1 MSLIQP
7 GRKFQV
13 CISLNSL
20 YLVPGEILT
29 IQTVAPDNTVEFLCS
44 EQSKQ
49 RCLSISLLKH
59 WIDSGKIVLIEEPAK
74 PMPQTAM
81 QVAAAMDANALQIRA
96 AQGKA
101 LDAVGAIFGVTRGE
115 CFEDPFRDESDEEFQ
130 HRIHQVATAGTTDL
144 HQYDLKSRLEGPEG
158 LGLKDAHASIYRS
171 QAAYPAFNDLVA
183 TKTPTEFEGLWPS
196 EFAKKIAAQSEIKH
210 KMENHPMSKVRI
222 VDVFLFDDTPGL
234 KAEDRLIAK
243 YEGITTDG
251 SDTDVIVDLALNH
264 NIKEQ
269 LASHNEKRAKTVNED
284 LLNRVGK
291 KVMLLPLE
299 AKQIEYRIKPVVQ
312 L

>member
-7 GRKFQV
+7 GQKFQV
-13 CISLNSL
+13 CTSLKSS

-29 IQTVAPDNTVEFLCS
+29 IQTVAPDSTVEFLCS
-44 EQSKQ
+44 EESKQ

-74 PMPQTAM
+74 PMPQTATA
-81 QVAAAMDANALQIRA
+81 QRIRA
-96 AQGKA
+96 TQGEA
-101 LDAVGAIFGVTRGE
+101 VDAIGRIYGLQRRDGE
-115 CFEDPFRDESDEEFQ
+115 PDSMFQ
-130 HRIHQVATAGTTDL
+130 YRTPQVATVTPEERKQQDSEQATTAVL
-144 HQYDLKSRLEGPEG
+144 AWYDKDYSPVEQRILKYFGPS
-158 LGLKDAHASIYRS
+158 ASPY
-171 QAAYPAFNDLVA
+171 QPQL
-183 TKTPTEFEGLWPS
+183 
-196 EFAKKIAAQSEIKH
+196 

-264 NIKEQ
+264 NIKEK

>member
-7 GRKFQV
+7 GQKFRV
-13 CISLNSL
+13 CISLKSS

-29 IQTVAPDNTVEFLCS
+29 IQTVAPDSTVEFLCS

-59 WIDSGKIVLIEEPAK
+59 WIDRGKIVLIEEPAK
-74 PMPQTAM
+74 PMPQTAT
-81 QVAAAMDANALQIRA
+81 QVEAATRVNARRIIEA

-101 LDAVGAIFGVTRGE
+101 LDAVGVIFGVTRGE
-115 CFEDPFRDESDEEFQ
+115 CYEDPFRDESDEEFQ
-130 HRIHQVATAGTTDL
+130 YRIRKVATTTPEERKQQGSELTITAAPVWPAADYSPAE
-144 HQYDLKSRLEGPEG
+144 QRILKHFGSSADPCQPR
-158 LGLKDAHASIYRS
+158 I
-171 QAAYPAFNDLVA
+171 Q
-183 TKTPTEFEGLWPS
+183 
-196 EFAKKIAAQSEIKH
+196 
-210 KMENHPMSKVRI
+210 MEKPMSKVRI

-264 NIKEQ
+264 NIKEK

>member
-1 MSLIQP
+1 MPLIQP
-7 GRKFQV
+7 GQKLRV
-13 CISLNSL
+13 CANFEGA
-20 YLVPGEILT
+20 YLAPGEILT
-29 IQTVAPDNTVEFLCS
+29 IQTVAPDNTVEFLRS
-44 EQSKQ
+44 EKSKQ
-49 RCLSISLLKH
+49 KCLSTSLLKH
-59 WIDSGKIVLIEEPAK
+59 WIDRGKIVLIEEPAK
-74 PMPQTAM
+74 PMPQTAT
-81 QVAAAMDANALQIRA
+81 R
-96 AQGKA
+96 GEA
-101 LDAVGAIFGVTRGE
+101 LDAIGRIYNLQRRDGE
-115 CFEDPFRDESDEEFQ
+115 PDNVFRY
-130 HRIHQVATAGTTDL
+130 RIHKAATAT
-144 HQYDLKSRLEGPEG
+144 PEEQQQQ
-158 LGLKDAHASIYRS
+158 DSE
-171 QAAYPAFNDLVA
+171 QAITAAPVWPAADYSLIERRMSNHFGSSAD
-183 TKTPTEFEGLWPS
+183 PYQPR
-196 EFAKKIAAQSEIKH
+196 IQ
-210 KMENHPMSKVRI
+210 MENHPMSKVRI

>member
-7 GRKFQV
+7 GQKFRV
-13 CISLNSL
+13 CANFEGA
-20 YLVPGEILT
+20 YLAPGEILT
-29 IQTVAPDNTVEFLCS
+29 IQTVAPDNTVEFLRS
-44 EQSKQ
+44 EKSKQ
-49 RCLSISLLKH
+49 KCLSTSLLKH
-59 WIDSGKIVLIEEPAK
+59 WIDRGKIVLIEEPAK
-74 PMPQTAM
+74 PMPQTAT
-81 QVAAAMDANALQIRA
+81 QVEAAMDANARRIRA
-96 AQGKA
+96 TRGEA
-101 LDAVGAIFGVTRGE
+101 LDAIGRIYNLQRRDGE
-115 CFEDPFRDESDEEFQ
+115 PDNVFRY
-130 HRIHQVATAGTTDL
+130 RIHKAATAT
-144 HQYDLKSRLEGPEG
+144 PEEQQQQ
-158 LGLKDAHASIYRS
+158 DSE
-171 QAAYPAFNDLVA
+171 QAITAAPVWPAADYSLIERRMSNHFGSSAD
-183 TKTPTEFEGLWPS
+183 PYQPR
-196 EFAKKIAAQSEIKH
+196 IQ
-210 KMENHPMSKVRI
+210 MENHPMSKVRI

-264 NIKEQ
+264 NIKEK

>member
-7 GRKFQV
+7 GRKFQA

-20 YLVPGEILT
+20 HLAPGEILT
-29 IQTVAPDNTVEFLCS
+29 IQTVAPDNTVEFLGS
-44 EQSKQ
+44 EKSEQ
-49 RCLSISLLKH
+49 RCLSVSLLEH
-59 WIDSGKIVLIEEPAK
+59 WINRGKIALIEEPAK

-81 QVAAAMDANALQIRA
+81 QVAAAMHADALQIRT
-96 AQGKA
+96 AQGEA
-101 LDAVGAIFGVTRGE
+101 LDAIGRLYGLQRKDGE
-115 CFEDPFRDESDEEFQ
+115 PDSMFQ
-130 HRIHQVATAGTTDL
+130 YRTHQVATVT
-144 HQYDLKSRLEGPEG
+144 PEER
-158 LGLKDAHASIYRS
+158 KRRDSE
-171 QAAYPAFNDLVA
+171 QAITAITAALVWPAADYYS
-183 TKTPTEFEGLWPS
+183 TERRISNHFESSADPYQPR
-196 EFAKKIAAQSEIKH
+196 IQ
-210 KMENHPMSKVRI
+210 MEKPMSKVRI

-264 NIKEQ
+264 NIKEK

>member
-13 CISLNSL
+13 CISPESS

-29 IQTVAPDNTVEFLCS
+29 IQTVAPDNTVKFLGS
-44 EQSKQ
+44 GGSKYG
-49 RCLSISLLKH
+49 RLSVSLLEH
-59 WIDSGKIVLIEEPAK
+59 WIVTKEIVLIEEPAK

-81 QVAAAMDANALQIRA
+81 QAEAAMHVNARRVIEA

-101 LDAVGAIFGVTRGE
+101 LDAIGAIFGVTRGE

-130 HRIHQVATAGTTDL
+130 YRIHKVATATPEERKQQDSEQAITTTL
-144 HQYDLKSRLEGPEG
+144 AWYDKDYSPVEQRILKHFGPSADPYQPQ
-158 LGLKDAHASIYRS
+158 L
-171 QAAYPAFNDLVA
+171 
-183 TKTPTEFEGLWPS
+183 
-196 EFAKKIAAQSEIKH
+196 

>member
-7 GRKFQV
+7 GQKFRV
-13 CISLNSL
+13 CINCKSS
-20 YLVPGEILT
+20 YLFPGEILT
-29 IQTVAPDNTVEFLCS
+29 IQTVAPGNTVGFLCS
-44 EQSKQ
+44 ERSTH
-49 RCLSISLLKH
+49 RCLPTSLLEH
-59 WIDSGKIVLIEEPAK
+59 WIVTKEIVLIEEPAK
-74 PMPQTAM
+74 PMPQTAT
-81 QVAAAMDANALQIRA
+81 ALQIQA

-101 LDAVGAIFGVTRGE
+101 LDAIGAIFGVTRGE
-115 CFEDPFRDESDEEFQ
+115 CFEDPFRDESDGEFEY
-130 HRIHQVATAGTTDL
+130 RIHKVATIPPEKRKQQDREQVITAVPVWHDKDYSPVE
-144 HQYDLKSRLEGPEG
+144 QRILKLFGPSA
-158 LGLKDAHASIYRS
+158 DPYQPRI
-171 QAAYPAFNDLVA
+171 Q
-183 TKTPTEFEGLWPS
+183 
-196 EFAKKIAAQSEIKH
+196 
-210 KMENHPMSKVRI
+210 MEKPMSKVRI

-251 SDTDVIVDLALNH
+251 SDTDVIVGLALNH

>member
-1 MSLIQP
+1 MSLIQL
-7 GRKFQV
+7 GQKFRV
-13 CISLNSL
+13 RDSYKGS
-20 YLVPGEILT
+20 YLLPGETFVTLS
-29 IQTVAPDNTVEFLCS
+29 QTDTGRIKFTNPRGPLPRQLPV
-44 EQSKQ
+44 
-49 RCLSISLLKH
+49 SLLEHLIATKE
-59 WIDSGKIVLIEEPAK
+59 IVLIEEPAK
-74 PMPQTAM
+74 PMPQTAA
-81 QVAAAMDANALQIRA
+81 QVEVAMRANALRIRTSR
-96 AQGKA
+96 GEA
-101 LDAVGAIFGVTRGE
+101 LDAIGRINGLLRRDGE
-115 CFEDPFRDESDEEFQ
+115 PDNVFQ
-130 HRIHQVATAGTTDL
+130 HRIHKVATAGPTDL
-144 HQYDLKSRLEGPEG
+144 RQYNLKSRLEGPEG
-158 LGLKDAHASIYRS
+158 LGLKDAHAAMYKF
-171 QAAYPAFNDLVA
+171 QAAYPAFSELAA
-183 TKTPTEFEGLWPS
+183 TKTPVEFEGLHPS
-196 EFAKKIAAQSEIKH
+196 EFVKQIATQSEIKH
-210 KMENHPMSKVRI
+210 QMENHPMSKVRI

-269 LASHNEKRAKTVNED
+269 LANHNEKRAKTVNED

>member
-13 CISLNSL
+13 CISLKSS

-29 IQTVAPDNTVEFLCS
+29 IQTVAPDNTVELLCS
-44 EQSKQ
+44 EKSKQ
-49 RCLSISLLKH
+49 RCLPVSLLEY
-59 WIDSGKIVLIEEPAK
+59 WIDRGKIVLIEEPAK
-74 PMPQTAM
+74 PMPQTAT
-81 QVAAAMDANALQIRA
+81 ALQIQA

-101 LDAVGAIFGVTRGE
+101 LDAIGVIFGVTRGE
-115 CFEDPFRDESDEEFQ
+115 CLEDPFRDESDEEFQ
-130 HRIHQVATAGTTDL
+130 HRIHKVATATPEERKQQDSEQAITAVPAWYKRALKHRGISADP
-144 HQYDLKSRLEGPEG
+144 HQLK
-158 LGLKDAHASIYRS
+158 I
-171 QAAYPAFNDLVA
+171 Q
-183 TKTPTEFEGLWPS
+183 
-196 EFAKKIAAQSEIKH
+196 
-210 KMENHPMSKVRI
+210 MEKPMSKVRI

-234 KAEDRLIAK
+234 KPEDRLIAK

-269 LASHNEKRAKTVNED
+269 LASHNERRAKTVNED

>member
-7 GRKFQV
+7 GQKFRV
-13 CISLNSL
+13 CANFEGA
-20 YLVPGEILT
+20 YLAPGEILT
-29 IQTVAPDNTVEFLCS
+29 IQTVAPDNTVEFLRS
-44 EQSKQ
+44 EKSKQ
-49 RCLSISLLKH
+49 KCLSTSLLKH
-59 WIDSGKIVLIEEPAK
+59 WIDRGKIVLIEEPAADYSLIERR
-74 PMPQTAM
+74 MS
-81 QVAAAMDANALQIRA
+81 NH
-96 AQGKA
+96 
-101 LDAVGAIFGVTRGE
+101 FGSSA
-115 CFEDPFRDESDEEFQ
+115 DPYQ
-130 HRIHQVATAGTTDL
+130 PRIQ
-144 HQYDLKSRLEGPEG
+144 
-158 LGLKDAHASIYRS
+158 
-171 QAAYPAFNDLVA
+171 
-183 TKTPTEFEGLWPS
+183 
-196 EFAKKIAAQSEIKH
+196 
-210 KMENHPMSKVRI
+210 MENHPMSKVRI

-264 NIKEQ
+264 NIKEK

>member
-13 CISLNSL
+13 CTSLKSS

-44 EQSKQ
+44 EKSKQ
-49 RCLSISLLKH
+49 RCLSISLLEH
-59 WIDSGKIVLIEEPAK
+59 WIDRGKIVLIEEPAR
-74 PMPQTAM
+74 PMPQTA
-81 QVAAAMDANALQIRA
+81 
-96 AQGKA
+96 AQGRT
-101 LDAVGAIFGVTRGE
+101 LDAIGRVYNLQRRDGEPDNIFR
-115 CFEDPFRDESDEEFQ
+115 
-130 HRIHQVATAGTTDL
+130 HRIHKVATATPEELKQQDREQAITAVPAW
-144 HQYDLKSRLEGPEG
+144 YDKDCSPIEQRILKHFGPSA
-158 LGLKDAHASIYRS
+158 DPYQPRI
-171 QAAYPAFNDLVA
+171 Q
-183 TKTPTEFEGLWPS
+183 
-196 EFAKKIAAQSEIKH
+196 
-210 KMENHPMSKVRI
+210 MEKPMSKVRI

-269 LASHNEKRAKTVNED
+269 LANHNEKRAKTVNED

-291 KVMLLPLE
+291 KIMLLPLE

>member
-1 MSLIQP
+1 MSLIQL
-7 GRKFQV
+7 GQKFHV
-13 CISLNSL
+13 CDSYKGP
-20 YLVPGEILT
+20 YLLPGETFVTLS
-29 IQTVAPDNTVEFLCS
+29 QTDTGRVEFAGLRG
-44 EQSKQ
+44 QLPRQ
-49 RCLSISLLKH
+49 LPVSLLEHLLVKGE
-59 WIDSGKIVLIEEPAK
+59 IALIEEPAK
-74 PMPQTAM
+74 PMPQTAT
-81 QVAAAMDANALQIRA
+81 ALQIQA

-101 LDAVGAIFGVTRGE
+101 LDAIGAIFGVTREE
-115 CFEDPFRDESDEEFQ
+115 CFEDPLMDESDEEFR
-130 HRIHQVATAGTTDL
+130 HRIHKVATATPEERKQQDSEQTITAVPAWYKRALKHRGISTDPY
-144 HQYDLKSRLEGPEG
+144 QS
-158 LGLKDAHASIYRS
+158 
-171 QAAYPAFNDLVA
+171 
-183 TKTPTEFEGLWPS
+183 
-196 EFAKKIAAQSEIKH
+196 KIQ
-210 KMENHPMSKVRI
+210 MEKPMSKVRI

-264 NIKEQ
+264 NIKEK

-299 AKQIEYRIKPVVQ
+299 AKQIEYRINPIMQ

>member
-1 MSLIQP
+1 MPLIQP
-7 GRKFQV
+7 GQRFRV
-13 CISLNSL
+13 CANFKGS
-20 YLVPGEILT
+20 YLAPGEIVT
-29 IQTVAPDNTVEFLCS
+29 IRAVTLDNTVEAEFRGS
-44 EQSKQ
+44 ERSRR
-49 RCLSISLLKH
+49 RCLSTSLLEH
-59 WIDSGKIVLIEEPAK
+59 WIFTKEIVLIEEPAK
-74 PMPQTAM
+74 PMPQTAT
-81 QVAAAMDANALQIRA
+81 QVEAAMRANALRIRA
-96 AQGKA
+96 TQGEA
-101 LDAVGAIFGVTRGE
+101 LDAIGRIYGLQRRDG
-115 CFEDPFRDESDEEFQ
+115 DPDDVFR
-130 HRIHQVATAGTTDL
+130 HRIHKVATATLEERKQQDREQAITAVPAWYKRALKHRGISADP
-144 HQYDLKSRLEGPEG
+144 HQLK
-158 LGLKDAHASIYRS
+158 I
-171 QAAYPAFNDLVA
+171 Q
-183 TKTPTEFEGLWPS
+183 
-196 EFAKKIAAQSEIKH
+196 
-210 KMENHPMSKVRI
+210 MEKPMSKVRI

-264 NIKEQ
+264 NIKEK

>member
-7 GRKFQV
+7 GQKFQV
-13 CISLNSL
+13 CTSLKRS

-29 IQTVAPDNTVEFLCS
+29 IQTVAPDIIVEFLCG
-44 EQSKQ
+44 EESKQ
-49 RCLSISLLKH
+49 RCLSISLLKY

-74 PMPQTAM
+74 PMPQTAT
-81 QVAAAMDANALQIRA
+81 QVEAATRVNARRIIED

-101 LDAVGAIFGVTRGE
+101 LDAVGAIFEVTRGE

-130 HRIHQVATAGTTDL
+130 RRIHKVATATPEEREQQDREQAITAVPVW
-144 HQYDLKSRLEGPEG
+144 YDKDYFPIEQRILKHFGPSAG
-158 LGLKDAHASIYRS
+158 PYQPQL
-171 QAAYPAFNDLVA
+171 
-183 TKTPTEFEGLWPS
+183 
-196 EFAKKIAAQSEIKH
+196 

>member
-1 MSLIQP
+1 MSLIQL
-7 GRKFQV
+7 GQKFCV
-13 CISLNSL
+13 RDSYKGS
-20 YLVPGEILT
+20 YLLPGETFVTLS
-29 IQTVAPDNTVEFLCS
+29 QTDTGRVEFAGLRG
-44 EQSKQ
+44 QLPRQ
-49 RCLSISLLKH
+49 LPVSLLEHLLIKGE
-59 WIDSGKIVLIEEPAK
+59 IALIEEPAK
-74 PMPQTAM
+74 PMPQTAA
-81 QVAAAMDANALQIRA
+81 QVKMAMHINTLQIRT

-101 LDAVGAIFGVTRGE
+101 LDAIGAIFGVTRGE
-115 CFEDPFRDESDEEFQ
+115 CLEDPFKDESDEEFQ
-130 HRIHQVATAGTTDL
+130 HRIHKVATATPEERKQQDSEQTITAVPVWPDKDYSPVE
-144 HQYDLKSRLEGPEG
+144 QRILKLFGPSADPYQPQ
-158 LGLKDAHASIYRS
+158 L
-171 QAAYPAFNDLVA
+171 
-183 TKTPTEFEGLWPS
+183 
-196 EFAKKIAAQSEIKH
+196 
-210 KMENHPMSKVRI
+210 KMEKPMSKVRI

>member
-7 GRKFQV
+7 GQKFRV
-13 CISLNSL
+13 CINFKNS
-20 YLVPGEILT
+20 YLVPGEILI
-29 IQTVAPDNTVEFLCS
+29 IQAVAPDSTVEFLCS
-44 EQSKQ
+44 ERSRH
-49 RCLSISLLKH
+49 RCLSVSLLEH
-59 WIDSGKIVLIEEPAK
+59 WIATKEIVLIEEPAK
-74 PMPQTAM
+74 PMSQTAT
-81 QVAAAMDANALQIRA
+81 ALQTQA

-101 LDAVGAIFGVTRGE
+101 LDAIGAIFGVTRGE
-115 CFEDPFRDESDEEFQ
+115 CLEDPFRDESDEEFR
-130 HRIHQVATAGTTDL
+130 HRIHKVATATTEERKQQDSE
-144 HQYDLKSRLEGPEG
+144 QT
-158 LGLKDAHASIYRS
+158 IT
-171 QAAYPAFNDLVA
+171 AAPVWPAADYSLIERRISNHFGSSAD
-183 TKTPTEFEGLWPS
+183 PYQPR
-196 EFAKKIAAQSEIKH
+196 IQ
-210 KMENHPMSKVRI
+210 MENHPMSEVRI

-264 NIKEQ
+264 NIKEK

>member
-1 MSLIQP
+1 MPLIQP
-7 GRKFQV
+7 G
-13 CISLNSL
+13 
-20 YLVPGEILT
+20 
-29 IQTVAPDNTVEFLCS
+29 
-44 EQSKQ
+44 
-49 RCLSISLLKH
+49 
-59 WIDSGKIVLIEEPAK
+59 
-74 PMPQTAM
+74 
-81 QVAAAMDANALQIRA
+81 RA

-101 LDAVGAIFGVTRGE
+101 LDAIGAIFGVTRGE
-115 CFEDPFRDESDEEFQ
+115 CFEDPFRDEFDEEFR
-130 HRIHQVATAGTTDL
+130 HRIHKVATATPEERKQQDSEQTITAVPAWYKRALKHRGISADP
-144 HQYDLKSRLEGPEG
+144 HQLK
-158 LGLKDAHASIYRS
+158 I
-171 QAAYPAFNDLVA
+171 Q
-183 TKTPTEFEGLWPS
+183 
-196 EFAKKIAAQSEIKH
+196 
-210 KMENHPMSKVRI
+210 MEKPMSKVRI

-264 NIKEQ
+264 NIKEK

>member
-7 GRKFQV
+7 GQKFRV
-13 CISLNSL
+13 HIDYKGS
-20 YLVPGEILT
+20 YLAPGEILA

-44 EQSKQ
+44 GRPK
-49 RCLSISLLKH
+49 RKCLPASLLEH
-59 WIDSGKIVLIEEPAK
+59 WIVTKEIVLIEEPAK
-74 PMPQTAM
+74 PMPQTAA
-81 QVAAAMDANALQIRA
+81 QVEAAMRANALRIQA
-96 AQGKA
+96 TQGKA
-101 LDAVGAIFGVTRGE
+101 LDAIGAIFGVTRGE

-130 HRIHQVATAGTTDL
+130 YRIHKVATATPEERKQQDREQAITAVPAWYGEDYSPIE
-144 HQYDLKSRLEGPEG
+144 QRILKHFGPSA
-158 LGLKDAHASIYRS
+158 DPYQPRM
-171 QAAYPAFNDLVA
+171 Q
-183 TKTPTEFEGLWPS
+183 
-196 EFAKKIAAQSEIKH
+196 
-210 KMENHPMSKVRI
+210 MEKPMSKVRI

-264 NIKEQ
+264 NIKEK

-299 AKQIEYRIKPVVQ
+299 AKQIEYRIRPVVQ

>member
-7 GRKFQV
+7 GQKFRV
-13 CISLNSL
+13 RINYRGA
-20 YLVPGEILT
+20 YLAPGEILT
-29 IQTVAPDNTVEFLCS
+29 IQEVAPDFTVEFLGS
-44 EQSKQ
+44 GRS
-49 RCLSISLLKH
+49 RPRRVSVIILKH
-59 WIDSGKIVLIEEPAK
+59 WIDKEEIELIEEPAE
-74 PMPQTAM
+74 PMPQTAA
-81 QVAAAMDANALQIRA
+81 QVEVAMRANALRIRA
-96 AQGKA
+96 TQGEA
-101 LDAVGAIFGVTRGE
+101 LDAIGRIYNLQR
-115 CFEDPFRDESDEEFQ
+115 RDGESDEEFQ
-130 HRIHQVATAGTTDL
+130 YRIHKVATAT
-144 HQYDLKSRLEGPEG
+144 PEER
-158 LGLKDAHASIYRS
+158 KQQDIEQAITAAPVWPDADYSLIERRISSHFGSSADPYQPRI
-171 QAAYPAFNDLVA
+171 Q
-183 TKTPTEFEGLWPS
+183 
-196 EFAKKIAAQSEIKH
+196 
-210 KMENHPMSKVRI
+210 MEKPMSKVRI

-264 NIKEQ
+264 NIKEK

>member
-1 MSLIQP
+1 MALIQP
-7 GRKFQV
+7 GQKFRV
-13 CISLNSL
+13 RINYEGA

-44 EQSKQ
+44 ERS
-49 RCLSISLLKH
+49 RHRRLSASLLEH
-59 WIDSGKIVLIEEPAK
+59 WIDREEIMLIEEPAK
-74 PMPQTAM
+74 PMPQTAT
-81 QVAAAMDANALQIRA
+81 QVEAAMHANTLQVRT

-101 LDAVGAIFGVTRGE
+101 LDAIGAIFGVTRGE
-115 CFEDPFRDESDEEFQ
+115 CFEHPFRDESDEEFRY
-130 HRIHQVATAGTTDL
+130 RIHKVATAT
-144 HQYDLKSRLEGPEG
+144 PEERKRRDSEQAITAATNG
-158 LGLKDAHASIYRS
+158 VLTAADYSSIEQRVRNHYQIS
-171 QAAYPAFNDLVA
+171 ADPYQPQL
-183 TKTPTEFEGLWPS
+183 
-196 EFAKKIAAQSEIKH
+196 
-210 KMENHPMSKVRI
+210 KMENHPMSEVRI

-264 NIKEQ
+264 NIKEK

>member
-1 MSLIQP
+1 MPLIQP
-7 GRKFQV
+7 GQKFRV
-13 CISLNSL
+13 CINYKGSCLA
-20 YLVPGEILT
+20 PGEILT

-44 EQSKQ
+44 ERSGR
-49 RCLSISLLKH
+49 RCLSVSLLEH
-59 WIDSGKIVLIEEPAK
+59 WVVTEEIELIEEPTK
-74 PMPQTAM
+74 PMPQTAT
-81 QVAAAMDANALQIRA
+81 QVAAAMHANALQIRA

-101 LDAVGAIFGVTRGE
+101 LDAIGAIFGVTRGE
-115 CFEDPFRDESDEEFQ
+115 CLEDPFRDESDEEFQ
-130 HRIHQVATAGTTDL
+130 HRIHKVATATPEERKQQGSELTITAAPVWPAADYSPVE
-144 HQYDLKSRLEGPEG
+144 QRILKHFGSSADPCQPR
-158 LGLKDAHASIYRS
+158 I
-171 QAAYPAFNDLVA
+171 Q
-183 TKTPTEFEGLWPS
+183 
-196 EFAKKIAAQSEIKH
+196 
-210 KMENHPMSKVRI
+210 MENHPMSKVRI

-269 LASHNEKRAKTVNED
+269 LANHNEKRAKTVNED

>member
-1 MSLIQP
+1 MPLIQP
-7 GRKFQV
+7 GQKFWV
-13 CISLNSL
+13 CINCKSS

-29 IQTVAPDNTVEFLCS
+29 IQTIASDNTVEFLCS
-44 EQSKQ
+44 ERSRH
-49 RCLSISLLKH
+49 RCLSTSLLKH
-59 WIDSGKIVLIEEPAK
+59 WIATKEIVLIEEPAK
-74 PMPQTAM
+74 P
-81 QVAAAMDANALQIRA
+81 
-96 AQGKA
+96 
-101 LDAVGAIFGVTRGE
+101 
-115 CFEDPFRDESDEEFQ
+115 
-130 HRIHQVATAGTTDL
+130 RIQ
-144 HQYDLKSRLEGPEG
+144 
-158 LGLKDAHASIYRS
+158 
-171 QAAYPAFNDLVA
+171 
-183 TKTPTEFEGLWPS
+183 
-196 EFAKKIAAQSEIKH
+196 
-210 KMENHPMSKVRI
+210 MEKPMSEVRI

-251 SDTDVIVDLALNH
+251 SDTDVIVELALNH

-269 LASHNEKRAKTVNED
+269 LANHNEKRAKTVNED

>member
-13 CISLNSL
+13 CTSLKSL

-29 IQTVAPDNTVEFLCS
+29 IQTVAPDNTAEVLCS
-44 EQSKQ
+44 EKSKQ
-49 RCLSISLLKH
+49 RCLSISLLRH
-59 WIDSGKIVLIEEPAK
+59 WIDRGKIVLIEEPAK
-74 PMPQTAM
+74 PMPQTAT
-81 QVAAAMDANALQIRA
+81 ALQIQA

-101 LDAVGAIFGVTRGE
+101 LDAIGAIFGVTRGE

-130 HRIHQVATAGTTDL
+130 HRIHKVATATPEERKQQDSEQTITAVPVWPDKDYSPVE
-144 HQYDLKSRLEGPEG
+144 QRILKHFGPSADPYQPQ
-158 LGLKDAHASIYRS
+158 L
-171 QAAYPAFNDLVA
+171 
-183 TKTPTEFEGLWPS
+183 
-196 EFAKKIAAQSEIKH
+196 

>member
-1 MSLIQP
+1 MPLIQP
-7 GRKFQV
+7 GQKFRV
-13 CISLNSL
+13 CANFEGS
-20 YLVPGEILT
+20 YLAPGEILT
-29 IQTVAPDNTVEFLCS
+29 IQTVAPDNTVEFLRS
-44 EQSKQ
+44 EKSKQ
-49 RCLSISLLKH
+49 KCLSISLLKH
-59 WIDSGKIVLIEEPAK
+59 WIDRGKIVLIEEPAK
-74 PMPQTAM
+74 PMPQTAT
-81 QVAAAMDANALQIRA
+81 ALQIQA

-101 LDAVGAIFGVTRGE
+101 LDAIGAIFGVTRGE
-115 CFEDPFRDESDEEFQ
+115 CLEDPFRDESDEEFQ
-130 HRIHQVATAGTTDL
+130 RRIHKVATATPEERKQQDSEQTITAVPAWYKRALKHRGISADP
-144 HQYDLKSRLEGPEG
+144 HQLK
-158 LGLKDAHASIYRS
+158 I
-171 QAAYPAFNDLVA
+171 Q
-183 TKTPTEFEGLWPS
+183 
-196 EFAKKIAAQSEIKH
+196 
-210 KMENHPMSKVRI
+210 MEKPMSKVRI

-264 NIKEQ
+264 NIKEK

>member
-1 MSLIQP
+1 MSLTQP
-7 GRKFQV
+7 GQKFQV
-13 CISLNSL
+13 CINYKGS
-20 YLVPGEILT
+20 YWIPGEILT
-29 IQTVAPDNTVEFLCS
+29 ILEAPDNTIGFLCS
-44 EQSKQ
+44 AGT
-49 RCLSISLLKH
+49 RYLPTSLLEH
-59 WIDSGKIVLIEEPAK
+59 WIVKEEIVLLEEPAK
-74 PMPQTAM
+74 PMPQTAK
-81 QVAAAMDANALQIRA
+81 QVEAAMHINNLQIRT
-96 AQGKA
+96 AQGGA
-101 LDAVGAIFGVTRGE
+101 LDAIGAIFGVTRRE
-115 CFEDPFRDESDEEFQ
+115 CSEDPFGDESDEEFQ
-130 HRIHQVATAGTTDL
+130 YRIHKVATATPEERKQQDSEQTITAVPAWYDKGCSPIEQRILKHFGPSADPYQPGT
-144 HQYDLKSRLEGPEG
+144 Q
-158 LGLKDAHASIYRS
+158 
-171 QAAYPAFNDLVA
+171 
-183 TKTPTEFEGLWPS
+183 
-196 EFAKKIAAQSEIKH
+196 
-210 KMENHPMSKVRI
+210 MENHPMSKVRI

-299 AKQIEYRIKPVVQ
+299 AKQINYHIKLVVQ

>member
-1 MSLIQP
+1 MSLVQP
-7 GRKFQV
+7 GQKFRV
-13 CISLNSL
+13 RINYRGT
-20 YLVPGEILT
+20 YLAPGEIL
-29 IQTVAPDNTVEFLCS
+29 IIRAVAPDNTVEFLSS
-44 EQSKQ
+44 EKS
-49 RCLSISLLKH
+49 RPRRLFVSVLKH
-59 WIDSGKIVLIEEPAK
+59 WIDKEEIELIEEPAK

-81 QVAAAMDANALQIRA
+81 RVEAATHVNTLQIQT

-101 LDAVGAIFGVTRGE
+101 LDAIGAIFGVTRGE
-115 CFEDPFRDESDEEFQ
+115 CSEDPFRDESDEEFQ
-130 HRIHQVATAGTTDL
+130 HRIHKVATATPEERKQQDSEQTTTAVPAW
-144 HQYDLKSRLEGPEG
+144 YKRALKHRGISADPYQPR
-158 LGLKDAHASIYRS
+158 I
-171 QAAYPAFNDLVA
+171 Q
-183 TKTPTEFEGLWPS
+183 
-196 EFAKKIAAQSEIKH
+196 
-210 KMENHPMSKVRI
+210 MEKPMSKVRI

-264 NIKEQ
+264 NIKEK